1 MKTTKK
7 QNIYFILSTL
17 YCCMLIV
24 SNILSN
30 RTFELFNYL
39 LPSAV
44 IVFPIVYIINDV
56 MTECFGIKNA
66 NRTIMLAFS
75 INLLCVLLFNIA
87 IQLPTTQDFSSY
99 NIVLGNTLKALFASF
114 VAYLSGSFVNAG
126 IMHIMKSKIEKYLML
141 RCIISTLLG
150 EGIDALIFIS
160 IMFIGVLPVNV
171 VTTMVIT
178 QALFKTAYE
187 IVVYPITKQVIRK
200 VDTL

>member
-1 MKTTKK
+1 MKITKK

-24 SNILSN
+24 SNILAN
-30 RTFELFNYL
+30 RTFELFNFM

-66 NRTIMLAFS
+66 SKTIMLAFS
-75 INLLCVLLFNIA
+75 INLLCVVFFNIA

-99 NIVLGNTLKALFASF
+99 NIVLGNTLKALLASF

-126 IMHIMKSKIEKYLML
+126 IMHIMKNRTEEYLML
-141 RCIISTLLG
+141 RCVVSTLFG
-150 EGIDALIFIS
+150 EGVDALIFIS
-160 IMFIGVLPVNV
+160 IMFAGVLPVSV
-171 VTTMVIT
+171 VTTMIVT
-178 QALFKTAYE
+178 QALFKTVYE
-187 IVVYPITKQVIRK
+187 IVVYPVTRQVVKQVNK
-200 VDTL
+200 L

>member
-24 SNILSN
+24 SNILAN
-30 RTFELFNYL
+30 RTFELFNFM

-66 NRTIMLAFS
+66 SKTILLAFS
-75 INLLCVLLFNIA
+75 INLLCVVFFNIA

-99 NIVLGNTLKALFASF
+99 SIVLGNTLKALLASF

-141 RCIISTLLG
+141 RCIVSTLLG